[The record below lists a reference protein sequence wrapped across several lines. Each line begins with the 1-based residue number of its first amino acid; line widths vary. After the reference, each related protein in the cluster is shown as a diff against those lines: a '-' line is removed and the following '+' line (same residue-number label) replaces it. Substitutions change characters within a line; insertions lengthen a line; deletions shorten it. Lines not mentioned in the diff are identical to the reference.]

1 MELLTGKAL
10 ADFNMWLLKQGNET
24 IVNGSIEYD
33 LYYMCKYMIPESM
46 VCAKVIE
53 WLDIVGIYV
62 FIEPSIPIGWEKPDC
77 FIFRVNS
84 ETNRNK
90 FKDRSEATKQ
100 AIIHANKI
108 YNDGI

>member
-10 ADFNMWLLKQGNET
+10 DDFNMWLLKEGNET
-24 IVNGSIEYD
+24 IVNGTIEYD

-53 WLDIVGIYV
+53 WLDSVGIYISV
-62 FIEPSIPIGWEKPDC
+62 DATFGEFSSY
-77 FIFRVNS
+77 VNL
-84 ETNRNK
+84 
-90 FKDRSEATKQ
+90 KDERSVEYTHAITRKEATKQ

-108 YNDGI
+108 YNER